1 MEQFSNLP
9 PPPKGQ
15 VGLDPNLFAHL
26 PPPPQGQSGM
36 TLEEIM
42 SQPNQKK
49 TYGST
54 SISEAGRNLA
64 DIGVGAAKGAL
75 SSLTGAA
82 QLGVKGL
89 EMTGLVPQGTSQNET
104 AQLLKQS
111 SVASNEKQQL
121 GKNVEQIAEFFIP
134 ASFAGKYKLAI
145 KASHM
150 PASLKALSL
159 IGIGAAEGAVPTAI
173 QGGTGKQ
180 VKTAAIISGAIPA
193 AGLAVESNFGQR
205 ITKYLSEKIPS
216 RFMNSLIKPRE
227 KDFNFGKNPGL
238 SISKEGITA
247 NTRGSLLGKIAQKKQ
262 EIGQQI
268 ENALAKE
275 SGKSL
280 DLAPVIS
287 KEITLAKQSALKS
300 GDKALYNRL
309 QDIEEGLTKEFAEQA
324 TETGMT
330 IAPTGAKNLVV
341 SPLEAQKI
349 KIQVGKDTRWT
360 GQLFD
365 NDVNKVRV
373 KIYKAIDQV
382 LDGAVQGIDD
392 LNQRYGNILTA
403 EKALERTDKN
413 IQRLVTIGLRSGIV
427 GSAVAGS
434 SIASGKSGFESAV
447 TGAATTLGIQ
457 GLQST
462 AVVSRLSKFLV
473 GLSQAEQS
481 ALIKAIPALKN
492 IILGS
497 VTKGEAS
504 ADNNSDQ

>member
-26 PPPPQGQSGM
+26 PPPPQGQIGM

-42 SQPNQKK
+42 SEPNQKK

-54 SISEAGRNLA
+54 SVAEAGKNLV
-64 DIGVGAAKGAL
+64 DIGIGAGKGVL
-75 SSLTGAA
+75 SSLVGGA

-89 EMTGLVPQGTSQNET
+89 EMAGVVPQGASQNET
-104 AQLLKQS
+104 AQALKGA
-111 SVASNEKQQL
+111 SVAMGEKQQL
-121 GKNVEQIAEFFIP
+121 GKNIEQVAEFFIP
-134 ASFAGKYKLAI
+134 ASFAGKYKIAI
-145 KASHM
+145 KAAHI
-150 PASLKALSL
+150 PESLKALSL
-159 IGIGAAEGAVPTAI
+159 IGIGAAEGVVPTAI

-180 VKTAAIISGAIPA
+180 IKTAAIISGAIPA
-193 AGLAVESNFGQR
+193 AGLAVESNFGQK

-238 SISKEGITA
+238 AISREGITA

-268 ENALAKE
+268 ENALTKE

-280 DLAPVIS
+280 DLAPIIN
-287 KEITLAKQSALKS
+287 KEIIAAKQSALRS
-300 GDKALYNRL
+300 GDRALYNRL

-330 IAPTGAKNLVV
+330 IAPVGAKNLVV
-341 SPLEAQKI
+341 SPLDAQKI

-373 KIYKAIDQV
+373 KIYQAIDKA

-413 IQRLVTIGLRSGIV
+413 INRLVALGLRTSITG
-427 GSAVAGS
+427 ATVAGAGL
-434 SIASGKSGFESAV
+434 ASGKSGLESAI
-447 TGAATTLGIQ
+447 TGLATTAGLEGIR
-457 GLQST
+457 ST
-462 AVVSRLSKFLV
+462 AVISRLSKFLTA
-473 GLSQAEQS
+473 LPQAEQS
-481 ALIKAIPALKN
+481 ALIKAIPALRN

-497 VTKGEAS
+497 VEKGENKPNDS
-504 ADNNSDQ
+504 TE